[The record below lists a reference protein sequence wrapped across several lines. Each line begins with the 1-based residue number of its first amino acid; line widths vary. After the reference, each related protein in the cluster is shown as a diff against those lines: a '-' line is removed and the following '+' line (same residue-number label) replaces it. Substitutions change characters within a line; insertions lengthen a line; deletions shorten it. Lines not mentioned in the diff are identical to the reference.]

1 MMTGRLLLL
10 QIQSQMK
17 KCGFTMV
24 PPIPQRKF
32 DVFCRQMS
40 AIEAEDAA
48 ARGQIPS
55 SLTFL
60 QCMDVNR
67 VRDLNVL
74 ERWKKNDSAVNI
86 TAPLGEGEGGKLF
99 SLSLHRHCS
108 HGLVAGMTGSGKS
121 ELLISWL
128 LSIACNYHPGKMFHL

>member
-1 MMTGRLLLL
+1 MW
-10 QIQSQMK
+10 
-17 KCGFTMV
+17 FTMD

-32 DVFCRQMS
+32 DAFCRQMS

-74 ERWKKNDSAVNI
+74 ERWK
-86 TAPLGEGEGGKLF
+86 
-99 SLSLHRHCS
+99 R
-108 HGLVAGMTGSGKS
+108 MTV
-121 ELLISWL
+121 L
-128 LSIACNYHPGKMFHL
+128 

>member
-1 MMTGRLLLL
+1 
-10 QIQSQMK
+10 
-17 KCGFTMV
+17 
-24 PPIPQRKF
+24 
-32 DVFCRQMS
+32 
-40 AIEAEDAA
+40 
-48 ARGQIPS
+48 
-55 SLTFL
+55 
-60 QCMDVNR
+60 MDTNK

-86 TAPLGEGEGGKLF
+86 AAPLGEAEGGKLF

-128 LSIACNYHPGKMFHL
+128 LSIAVSYTHL

>member
-1 MMTGRLLLL
+1 MW
-10 QIQSQMK
+10 
-17 KCGFTMV
+17 FTMD

-32 DVFCRQMS
+32 DAFCRQMS

-48 ARGQIPS
+48 QGTDPGFAYLPTMHGYKQGTRP
-55 SLTFL
+55 
-60 QCMDVNR
+60 
-67 VRDLNVL
+67 
-74 ERWKKNDSAVNI
+74 ERTGKMEKNDSAVNI

-128 LSIACNYHPGKMFHL
+128 CPLPAIIIRRMFHL

>member
-1 MMTGRLLLL
+1 MD
-10 QIQSQMK
+10 
-17 KCGFTMV
+17 

-32 DVFCRQMS
+32 DAFCRQMS

-86 TAPLGEGEGGKLF
+86 TAPLGEGEGDKLF
-99 SLSLHRHCS
+99 SLSFTDTALM
-108 HGLVAGMTGSGKS
+108 GLWQV
-121 ELLISWL
+121 
-128 LSIACNYHPGKMFHL
+128 